1 MQHKILNTVG
11 PKFADLGK
19 DVLSRLGV
27 VDYCIMTQTQLEEA
41 VEDYDVLFVQLGL
54 NVNKRVIDRGRKLK
68 VIATATTG
76 LDHIDVAYA
85 QKKGILIVSLRGE
98 DEFLR
103 TIPGTAELAF
113 GLVIAL
119 YRKIPFAFESVK
131 RNEWNREGYRGYNL
145 RGKTLGILGLGRLGK
160 MMATYGAAF
169 GMRVIAHDPH
179 VADARAT
186 FDELLHESDVLS
198 VHVHLSSE
206 TENLL
211 NRASFPKMKRGALL
225 INTARGKIVNE
236 KDVIESLESGALG
249 GYGADVLSD
258 ELAFG
263 PTFPST
269 PLVEY
274 AKTHENVII
283 VPHIGGMTHES
294 REATDIFIAEKLEKV
309 LRQYV

>member
-19 DVLSRLGV
+19 DILSRLGA
-27 VDYCIMTQTQLEEA
+27 VDYRNLTQIQLEEA
-41 VEDYDVLFVQLGL
+41 IEDYDILFVQLGL
-54 NVNKRVIDRGRKLK
+54 NVDERVIDRGKKLK

-76 LDHIDVAYA
+76 LDHIAVEYA
-85 QKKGILIVSLRGE
+85 KKKGIQIISLRGE

-113 GLVIAL
+113 GLIIAL

-131 RNEWNREGYRGYNL
+131 RNEWNREGYRGHNL

-160 MMATYGAAF
+160 MMAAYGAAF
-169 GMRVIAHDPH
+169 GMRVIAHDPQ
-179 VADARAT
+179 VTDARAT
-186 FDELLHESDVLS
+186 FDELLRESDVLT
-198 VHVHLSSE
+198 VHIHLTLE

-211 NRASFPKMKRGALL
+211 GRASFQKMKRGALL

-236 KDVIESLESGALG
+236 VDVINALEDGQLG
-249 GYGADVLSD
+249 GYGADVLAD
-258 ELAFG
+258 ELSFG
-263 PTFPST
+263 ATFASN

-283 VPHIGGMTHES
+283 VPHIGGMTYES
-294 REATDIFIAEKLEKV
+294 REATDTFIAEKLEKL